1 MSGVLYKLSQ
11 WPTLDTEERTQRAR
25 TFHGVTWSTLLVFG
39 LFLLTLALLQSG
51 TWGRRLTTMSEMFG
65 ISYALLILNRSGRTR
80 LASYLFVSL
89 LAVLVCF
96 RAYTSGGVSAPA
108 ISLFFYVSMV
118 AGVLL
123 GTRGGALS
131 ALVMAGFG
139 LGLLFVQKAGGLP
152 GQQVAF
158 TPETFW
164 VYSCMALTLTVMLH
178 YQVTLAVSGSLRRA
192 GAALDARHRAEQRLQ
207 MALEAGSIGVWDR
220 DLLTGHFTAD
230 ARTQELHQLFPSDGV
245 IKYDAWYERVHP
257 EDRVR
262 VATALQ
268 ELVGTIESAHEQLR
282 LVLPEGQVR
291 YLEAAASAV
300 RDERGEVVSIV
311 GVSRDVTPQKR
322 AEQERLRLLHDL
334 GKRVKELRL
343 LHSTARLLQ
352 HERPLQAELFQ
363 ELVNQLPAAWQFA
376 ECCEARIHFRDIE
389 VSTADWGSS
398 ACQQSQSFT
407 TSLGEGNIAVGY
419 REERPAAAEGPF
431 LAEERVLL
439 ESLAEIIVGYIE
451 LRTHRESL
459 EALVS
464 TRTYELR
471 HAKEEAERASGA
483 KSTFLATMSHEIRT
497 PMNAILGYAQLLLR
511 DSALSSAQREKID
524 IILASGEH
532 LLTLINDVLEMSKI
546 EAGRAVLATEPFD
559 VHGLLRNVG
568 HMCSGLARMRN
579 LSLTFELETS
589 LPRTVVADPGKVRQ
603 VVINLLSNALKFTTE
618 GGVQLRAS
626 ARLLTGSTHFVEIVV
641 ADTGAGIDGADISRI
656 FETFEQ
662 TELGARTGGT
672 GLGLAIGRNLARLMK
687 GDLTATSTVG
697 VGSSF
702 CFTFQVD
709 VVAPETLLKSART
722 RAVSLKLAGPPPKIL
737 VVDDQPDNIN
747 LASELLANV
756 GFQTRTADS
765 GETAIQ
771 LHDQWQPD
779 LVLMDL
785 RMPGMGG
792 VEAIRRLRKAGS
804 KALLVAFTASGFEEL
819 EAEARRAGA
828 VEVLFKPYRESELL
842 ERLAELLG
850 VSFDYQQPAT
860 LALPASMVPGPAPHA
875 LPELLAVAP
884 VELLDDLR
892 EAVLQARAARI
903 ERIADELGKHS
914 PNAAALVSQLA
925 RDFRYA
931 DLQSALAAVPGR
943 TQ

>member
-25 TFHGVTWSTLLVFG
+25 TFYGVTWSTLLVFT
-39 LFLLTLALLQSG
+39 LFLLTLALMQGG
-51 TWGRRLTTMSEMFG
+51 TWGRRLTTISEMLG
-65 ISYALLILNRSGRTR
+65 VGYALLVLNRSGRTR
-80 LASYLFVSL
+80 LASYLFVLL
-89 LAVLVCF
+89 LAMLVCF

-139 LGLLFVQKAGGLP
+139 LCLLLVQKSGGLP
-152 GQQVAF
+152 SQQVAF

-164 VYSCMALTLTVMLH
+164 IYSCMALALTVMLH
-178 YQVTLAVSGSLRRA
+178 YQVTLAVTGSLRRA
-192 GAALDARHRAEQRLQ
+192 GAELEARQRAEQRLQ
-207 MALEAGSIGVWDR
+207 VALEAGNIGVWDQSPSA
-220 DLLTGHFTAD
+220 GHFTAD
-230 ARTQELHQLFPSDGV
+230 ARVQELHQLFAADGV
-245 IKYDAWYERVHP
+245 IRYDAWSERVHP
-257 EDRVR
+257 DDRVR
-262 VATALQ
+262 IAAVLRD
-268 ELVGTIESAHEQLR
+268 LVGTIESAHEQLR
-282 LVLPEGQVR
+282 LVLPDGQIR
-291 YLEAAASAV
+291 YLDAAARAV
-300 RDERGEVVSIV
+300 RDERGDVVSIV
-311 GVSRDVTPQKR
+311 GVSRDVTPQKK
-322 AEQERLRLLHDL
+322 AEQERLRLLRDL

-352 HERPLQAELFQ
+352 HERPLHADLFQ
-363 ELVNQLPAAWQFA
+363 ELVNQLPAAWQFP
-376 ECCEARIHFRDIE
+376 ECCEARIRFREIV
-389 VSTADWGSS
+389 VSTSDWAGT
-398 ACQQSQSFT
+398 AWQQSQSFT
-407 TSLGEGNIAVGY
+407 TSLGEGNIDVAY
-419 REERPAAAEGPF
+419 REERPAEAEGPF
-431 LAEERVLL
+431 LAEERALL

-459 EALVS
+459 ETLVS

-511 DSALSSAQREKID
+511 DSALSAPQREKID

-546 EAGRAVLATEPFD
+546 EAGRAVLAVEPFD
-559 VHGLLRNVG
+559 LHGLLRNVS
-568 HMCSGLARMRN
+568 HMCSGLARMKN

-589 LPRTVVADPGKVRQ
+589 LPRSVMADPGKVRQ
-603 VVINLLSNALKFTTE
+603 VVINLLSNALKFTNE
-618 GGVQLRAS
+618 GGVQLRAC
-626 ARLLTGSTHFVEIVV
+626 ARLLAGSTHLVEIIV
-641 ADTGAGIDGADISRI
+641 ADTGAGIGADDIGRI

-687 GDLTATSTVG
+687 GDLTATSSVG

-702 CFTFQVD
+702 CFTFQLDAVP
-709 VVAPETLLKSART
+709 PEALLTSARS
-722 RAVSLKLAGPPPKIL
+722 RAVSLRIAGAPPKIL
-737 VVDDQPDNIN
+737 VVDDQPDNVN
-747 LASELLANV
+747 LASELLSNV

-765 GETAIQ
+765 GETAIE
-771 LHDQWQPD
+771 LHDQWHPD

-785 RMPGMGG
+785 RMPGIGG
-792 VEAIRRLRKAGS
+792 VEALRRLREAGT

-819 EAEARRAGA
+819 EAEARGAGA

-850 VSFDYQQPAT
+850 VSFDYQQAVA
-860 LALPASMVPGPAPHA
+860 LGLPASMVPEPAPA
-875 LPELLAVAP
+875 SLPELLALAP
-884 VELLDDLR
+884 AELLGELR

-914 PNAAALVSQLA
+914 PGAAVLVSQLA

-931 DLQSALAAVPGR
+931 DLQSALATVPAPS
-943 TQ
+943 Q